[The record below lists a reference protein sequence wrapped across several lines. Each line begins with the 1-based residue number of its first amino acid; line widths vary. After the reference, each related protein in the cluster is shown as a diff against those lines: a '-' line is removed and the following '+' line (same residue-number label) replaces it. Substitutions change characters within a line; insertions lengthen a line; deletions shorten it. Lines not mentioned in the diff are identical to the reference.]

1 MSWLEITIRV
11 PDAAA
16 EAIVALLNEFA
27 GGCASQIMPEGTLF
41 WAWLPAGEAA
51 AGQLTALRERLA
63 SLPEELVSEGQPEIF
78 VRPVEEQDWAEAWKA
93 FWHPQRVGK
102 RLVIKPSWRSW
113 PPPEHPEWARP
124 DDILIE
130 LDPGMSF
137 GTGAHPTTVLCLEAL
152 EEALAT
158 APQRTC
164 SLAPNAASAS
174 ISTAARRRVI
184 DFGCGSGI
192 LTIAALKLGASFVLA
207 LDKDPLAVEI
217 TRENCQRNGLT
228 RYEARCQDNL
238 QGLPSG
244 WDVIV
249 ANISL
254 PVVCAEAPHARELL
268 QPGGLFIGSG
278 FYAERK
284 QEIAAALMK
293 AQMHIEDFKEREHWG
308 CIIASR

>member
-1 MSWLEITIRV
+1 MSWLEITIRA
-11 PDAAA
+11 PAAAA
-16 EAIVALLNEFA
+16 EAIIALLNEFA
-27 GGCASQIMPEGTLF
+27 RGCASQDTPEGTLF
-41 WAWLPAGEAA
+41 WAWLPAGEATA
-51 AGQLTALRERLA
+51 AQLAALRARLA
-63 SLPEELVSEGQPEIF
+63 SLPEELVSEGQPEF
-78 VRPVEEQDWAEAWKA
+78 SVRTVEEQDWAEAWKA

-102 RLVIKPSWRSW
+102 RLVIKPSWRCW
-113 PPPEHPEWARP
+113 PPPDHPEWARA

-152 EEALAT
+152 EEVLLP
-158 APQRTC
+158 APQNAC
-164 SLAPNAASAS
+164 SVSHISVDASFS
-174 ISTAARRRVI
+174 SDTGRRVI

-207 LDKDPLAVEI
+207 LDKDPLAVEV
-217 TRENCQRNGLT
+217 TQENCQRNRLT
-228 RYEARCQDNL
+228 KYETRCQDSL
-238 QGLPSG
+238 RGLPSG

-268 QPGGLFIGSG
+268 RPGGLFIGSG
-278 FYAERK
+278 FYAARK

-293 AQMHIEDFKEREHWG
+293 AQLRIEDFQEKEHWG